1 MLGND
6 YDDLTNFEIRR
17 FIKNMNILRTKLF
30 FIREKYYKKISE
42 NFLVEVRIFD
52 RSSITSSIN
61 VA

>member
-6 YDDLTNFEIRR
+6 YDDVTNFEIRR

>member
-30 FIREKYYKKISE
+30 FIRKKYYKKNSE
-42 NFLVEVRIFD
+42 NFLVEVRTFD

>member
-6 YDDLTNFEIRR
+6 YDDVTNFEIRR

-42 NFLVEVRIFD
+42 NFLVEVRTFD

>member
-6 YDDLTNFEIRR
+6 YDDVTNFEIRR
-17 FIKNMNILRTKLF
+17 FIKNMNISRTKLF

-42 NFLVEVRIFD
+42 NFLVEVRTFD